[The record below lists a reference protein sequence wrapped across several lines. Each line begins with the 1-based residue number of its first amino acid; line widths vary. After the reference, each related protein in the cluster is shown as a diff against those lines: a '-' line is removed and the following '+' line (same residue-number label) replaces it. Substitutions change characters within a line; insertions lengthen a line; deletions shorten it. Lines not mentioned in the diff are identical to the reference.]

1 MTALYAKVP
10 TLIFGMPYERQMT
23 ELARGATAAHGSLN
37 EVIFVDKR
45 NYDSRLV
52 FSDGTVLPV
61 KHRLAGYDI
70 RRETYAFPIAG
81 ELGGTD
87 PFSLLTFGY
96 SGTGPDCYETFLSS
110 LGFKE
115 PNVVDIDPPLKLRPD
130 GSRVS
135 GTVSGDWIEW
145 EDGSDKTP
153 LEYGKS
159 IQ

>member
-1 MTALYAKVP
+1 ML
-10 TLIFGMPYERQMT
+10 YERQMI
-23 ELARGATAAHGSLN
+23 ELARGAAAAHGSLN
-37 EVIFVDKR
+37 EVIFVDKSS
-45 NYDSRLV
+45 YDSRLV

-61 KHRLAGYDI
+61 RHRLAGYDI
-70 RRETYAFPIAG
+70 RRETYAFQVAR

-96 SGTGPDCYETFLSS
+96 SGTGPSCYEAFLSS

-115 PNVVDIDPPLKLRPD
+115 ANVVDIDPPLKLRPD

-135 GTVSGDWIEW
+135 GTISGEWIEW

-153 LEYGKS
+153 LGYG
-159 IQ
+159 QNTR

>member
-1 MTALYAKVP
+1 MSITRL
-10 TLIFGMPYERQMT
+10 PYERQMI
-23 ELARGATAAHGSLN
+23 ELARGATATHGSLN
-37 EVIFVDKR
+37 EVIFVDKSG
-45 NYDSRLV
+45 YDSRLI
-52 FSDGTVLPV
+52 FSDGTILPV
-61 KHRLAGYDI
+61 RHRSAGYDI
-70 RRETYAFPIAG
+70 GRETYAFPIAR

-110 LGFKE
+110 LGFKSAD
-115 PNVVDIDPPLKLRPD
+115 VVDIDPPLKLRPD
-130 GSRVS
+130 GTRVS

-159 IQ
+159 I